1 MDAFGLGFAE
11 CSGSSLAIFSFT
23 DSFAD
28 AMYSNIGRIDEQM
41 EGKHAR
47 SRHRYRRP
55 YADDTYAGDTYADG
69 TLVAGVRPTNQS
81 PYEKANDSHN
91 QKVGGEPI

>member
-1 MDAFGLGFAE
+1 
-11 CSGSSLAIFSFT
+11 
-23 DSFAD
+23 
-28 AMYSNIGRIDEQM
+28 MYSNIGRIDKQM

-55 YADDTYAGDTYADG
+55 FFDDTYADDTLA
-69 TLVAGVRPTNQS
+69 AGVRPTNQS